1 MPTDVS
7 SLTIEV
13 DSRDVRRGTTDL
25 NNFSQQGRRTE
36 TATGRLQ
43 GSFNALRVAAASL
56 GGVIG
61 LLSFGKTIAEF
72 QALER
77 ALGVV
82 FGSVEDGVKVMEDL
96 QKIATETPFSI
107 NELAQSVIKLRS
119 SGIEPTN
126 AQLKLFADIASVT
139 TDKVGTLTAMTD
151 LFARSTAGGLG
162 LEDLNRLADR
172 GIPVFTIL
180 KDTLGLARSE
190 VAEFG
195 KTSEGSRKILE
206 ALTDDLQERFGGAAL
221 DASRDLAVVWSNLGI
236 AFGNLQ
242 KEIGDAGG
250 INIFTKAVEG
260 AIKVI
265 NFFTADL
272 GRLYTVLGTITAF
285 AIPAIILGIRAIG
298 VAIMA
303 NPIGLIITAMTLAT
317 LAAYEFRREIG
328 NTIVKTFE
336 VFIPNA
342 LDHAR
347 IAFINLEVGIG
358 NLMNGMLRSI
368 NDFAN
373 DLITNSPKWLQD
385 FLGISGDSFRLGI
398 DVNAALA
405 QIDELQ
411 NAIAGRTRNFT
422 NPFMIPTATSDTG
435 GGLIDSDSLTGVQG
449 NGGTTS
455 GEEMNRVAEERE
467 LALQLT
473 KEFEEKKLELINEA
487 NEARLESAKGI
498 SDEVGAVEQTMFNN
512 GVNLLRRFAGENKAV
527 AAILIAI
534 KTAQAVKD
542 IKIQAT
548 AATVQVLSY
557 GKVEAAAI
565 MAATAG
571 TGAAAAAAA
580 IARSVAAAA
589 SISASSTI
597 ATGLAIASGVVDFAN
612 ISRDDSVSS
621 GSGSSLAANETRLAS
636 LQQAVDDKRA
646 QQNNTNSA
654 PPAPLVRELR
664 VSIEGD
670 GPHSEGMRKFAVNL
684 AETIKDMGG
693 TTNLVIS

>member
-1 MPTDVS
+1 MTTDVS
-7 SLTIEV
+7 TLTVEV
-13 DSRDVRRGTTDL
+13 DSRSVRRGTTDL
-25 NNFSQQGRRTE
+25 DRFGQQGRRTE

-61 LLSFGKTIAEF
+61 LLTFGKTIAEF

-77 ALGVV
+77 SLGVV
-82 FGSVEDGVKVMEDL
+82 FGSVERGTKVMEDL
-96 QKIATETPFSI
+96 QRVATQTPFSI
-107 NELAQSVIKLRS
+107 NELAQSVIKLRA
-119 SGIEPTN
+119 SGIEPTS
-126 AQLKLFADIASVT
+126 AQLELFADVASVT

-151 LFARSTAGGLG
+151 LFSRSTAGGLG

-172 GIPVFTIL
+172 GVPVFTIL
-180 KDTLGLARSE
+180 KDTLGLARLE

-206 ALTDDLQERFGGAAL
+206 ALTGDLQERFGGAAL

-242 KEIGDAGG
+242 KEIGDDGG

-272 GRLYTVLGTITAF
+272 GRLYTVLGTIAAF

-303 NPIGLIITAMTLAT
+303 NPIGLIITAMTLTT

-358 NLMNGMLRSI
+358 NLMNGMLESI

-385 FLGISGDSFRLGI
+385 FLGISGDSFKLGI

-405 QIDELQ
+405 QIYELQ
-411 NAIAGRTRNFT
+411 SAIAGRTKNFT
-422 NPFMIPTATSDTG
+422 NPFMIPTATSGTG
-435 GGLIDSDSLTGVQG
+435 GGLIGSDSLTGIQD
-449 NGGTTS
+449 TS
-455 GEEMNRVAEERE
+455 GDVGAGMRGPGTGGMTEED
-467 LALQLT
+467 
-473 KEFEEKKLELINEA
+473 
-487 NEARLESAKGI
+487 EARLAERINRESSQRDEENQRLLDDKNRKLKAEKDYYDRLFNLQAGSQQAGLDFGNAIRDMDYKSALSNGALMIGNLAKESKTMFQIQKAFALANAVVTLPSAVMKSFDNGGGYPFGLIPAGLMLAKGM
-498 SDEVGAVEQTMFNN
+498 Q
-512 GVNLLRRFAGENKAV
+512 
-527 AAILIAI
+527 
-534 KTAQAVKD
+534 Q
-542 IKIQAT
+542 
-548 AATVQVLSY
+548 
-557 GKVEAAAI
+557 
-565 MAATAG
+565 
-571 TGAAAAAAA
+571 
-580 IARSVAAAA
+580 
-589 SISASSTI
+589 ISAIRSSSF
-597 ATGLAIASGVVDFAN
+597 SGG
-612 ISRDDSVSS
+612 STTPSV
-621 GSGSSLAANETRLAS
+621 GSGSTSP
-636 LQQAVDDKRA
+636 
-646 QQNNTNSA
+646 SA
-654 PPAPLVRELR
+654 PVSSNLPAGSTAVPEGTEQPAAPIVRELR
-664 VSIEGD
+664 VTVEGD
-670 GPHSEGMRKFAVNL
+670 GPHSEGMRKFAENL

>member
-43 GSFNALRVAAASL
+43 GSFNMLRVAVASL

-206 ALTDDLQERFGGAAL
+206 TLTDDLQERFGGAAL

-242 KEIGDAGG
+242 KEIGDSGG

-358 NLMNGMLRSI
+358 NLMNGMLESI

-398 DVNAALA
+398 DVNAALS

-422 NPFMIPTATSDTG
+422 NPFMMPTATSDTG
-435 GGLIDSDSLTGVQG
+435 GGLIDSDSLTGVQYNTG
-449 NGGTTS
+449 AVGSGMRGPGTGGMTEEEESRLAERINREMQQREEENERLLDDKNRKLKAEKDYYDRLFNLQAGSQQAGLDFGNAIREMDYKSALSNGALMIGNLAQSSNSMFKIQKAFALANAVVTLPSAVMKSFDNGG
-455 GEEMNRVAEERE
+455 GYP
-467 LALQLT
+467 
-473 KEFEEKKLELINEA
+473 FGLIPA
-487 NEARLESAKGI
+487 GLMLAKGM
-498 SDEVGAVEQTMFNN
+498 Q
-512 GVNLLRRFAGENKAV
+512 
-527 AAILIAI
+527 
-534 KTAQAVKD
+534 Q
-542 IKIQAT
+542 
-548 AATVQVLSY
+548 
-557 GKVEAAAI
+557 
-565 MAATAG
+565 
-571 TGAAAAAAA
+571 
-580 IARSVAAAA
+580 
-589 SISASSTI
+589 ISAIRSSSF
-597 ATGLAIASGVVDFAN
+597 SGGGSTPSVGSGSTSPSVP
-612 ISRDDSVSS
+612 VSS
-621 GSGSSLAANETRLAS
+621 GLPNGST
-636 LQQAVDDKRA
+636 AVPEGIE
-646 QQNNTNSA
+646 Q
-654 PPAPLVRELR
+654 PAPQVRELR